1 MTSLPPAAELLHRPV
16 SAVVSAYGAP
26 LSVATRDDGQHF
38 DFAAGNTP
46 FTAIVDDDGVVHAID
61 VAPASGETYDTT
73 IDAKTYALIGGK
85 TTSQQAYDALHN
97 YAETDGANYR
107 VFRRNADTDVVLVFD
122 PATKLL
128 SHVVTGDRGALLRLG
143 YLTDP
148 TPIQQ
153 RFPFTAPKLRR
164 SSVSAGSGTQA
175 TVLRLD
181 ITTGGAVKDVVV
193 VVPSSDPAFDAQV
206 AKKLE
211 GDNYVPAKLG
221 GRNIGASVY
230 REVRH

>member
-1 MTSLPPAAELLHRPV
+1 M
-16 SAVVSAYGAP
+16 
-26 LSVATRDDGQHF
+26 
-38 DFAAGNTP
+38 
-46 FTAIVDDDGVVHAID
+46 
-61 VAPASGETYDTT
+61 
-73 IDAKTYALIGGK
+73 
-85 TTSQQAYDALHN
+85 
-97 YAETDGANYR
+97 
-107 VFRRNADTDVVLVFD
+107 
-122 PATKLL
+122 
-128 SHVVTGDRGALLRLG
+128 G

-153 RFPFTAPKLRR
+153 RFPFTAPQLRR
-164 SSVSAGSGTQA
+164 TNVQPGSGTQA

-181 ITTGGAVKDVVV
+181 ITPGGTVKDVVV
-193 VVPSSDPAFDAQV
+193 VVPSSDTAFDTQV